1 MALNVEYP
9 CFGSGEPM
17 KLSADAIRRLGA
29 ELRQRLLGYTA
40 RPFEPADLFRRAGCL
55 RVNGRQLKIVWD
67 AAHAVHDETGEPVLG
82 VCEHDPQEPATVM
95 ISLNAELLGDQPEM
109 LRSTAA
115 HEFGHAIF
123 DMPAA
128 VAKGAARAFRS
139 GAIAARD
146 AAPIDWREWRA
157 DEFMGAFLVP
167 RRQLSR
173 AFARE
178 ASAFG
183 VAIRWKVIDEIP
195 TPYIVANVAGWS
207 AIDAI
212 AGALAE
218 EFGVTSAFIG
228 VRLRKY
234 GLVG

>member
-1 MALNVEYP
+1 MAFNVEYP
-9 CFGSGEPM
+9 CFGSGEPAR
-17 KLSADAIRRLGA
+17 LSADAIRRLGA
-29 ELRQRLLGYTA
+29 DLRQRLLGYTA
-40 RPFEPADLFRRAGCL
+40 RPFEPTELFRRACEL
-55 RVNGRQLKIVWD
+55 RVNGRRLRIAWD
-67 AAHAVHDETGEPVLG
+67 AEHAVHDEAGEPVLG
-82 VCEHDPQEPATVM
+82 VCEHDPHEPATVM
-95 ISLNAELLGDQPEM
+95 ISLNAELLGGQPEM

-115 HEFGHAIF
+115 HELGHAIF

-139 GAIAARD
+139 GAVAVRHP
-146 AAPIDWREWRA
+146 APIDWREWRA
-157 DEFMGAFLVP
+157 DEFMGAFLAP
-167 RRQLSR
+167 RRQLAR

-178 ASAFG
+178 AAAFG
-183 VAIRWKVIDEIP
+183 AAIRWKVIDEIP
-195 TPYIVANVAGWS
+195 TPCVAANEAGWP

-234 GLVG
+234 GLIH